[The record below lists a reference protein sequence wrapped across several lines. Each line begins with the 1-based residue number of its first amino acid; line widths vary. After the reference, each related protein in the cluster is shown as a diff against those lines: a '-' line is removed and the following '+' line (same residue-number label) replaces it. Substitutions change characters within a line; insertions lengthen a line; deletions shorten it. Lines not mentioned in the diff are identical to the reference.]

1 MFGHAKLSKKHAIFA
16 SAALAAV
23 ALVGCDKINKGEMPD
38 YEGARVSEDFG
49 WWELAQG
56 WKPDTANGFWWQPQG
71 ARQMPYDWFLHLEV
85 ADGETLFRSTENMG
99 DKLNYIAVTAPTKRN
114 PDALPIGF
122 VKSEFPDENGVH
134 WMGMTCAA
142 CHTAMMTVNG
152 KEMVIDGGPGLGDY
166 TAYNVQ
172 LVDALVAAWTD
183 ADKFERFATKI
194 LGAGYTEEQ
203 ANKLRN
209 DMQAQSMTMAQ
220 LNELQHSALDGGFGR
235 VDAFGAI
242 FNRVMAEDLA
252 VPENRM
258 EPDAPVSYPFLW
270 GTPQSSVV
278 QWNGSAP
285 NSGAGAGPLFRN
297 VGEVVGVNGIVKVK
311 PARGLDFI
319 QSGDRIDNFTER
331 ATYFGYESSANLPN
345 IGQIEEWLQQLR
357 SPMWP
362 ENVLPAIDREKAA
375 QGKDLYANNCAGCHA
390 VIARADQGET
400 YDPVMIPV
408 DQVGA
413 DPRMADNVMLTKNPR
428 TGQPWQ
434 TGKLEGSRE
443 LLIFGD
449 KHGATTDNRAGALV
463 TLVAGIALGQP
474 TKAMQANFKS
484 YYAKHEAQ
492 TFDPRSYKARPLTG
506 IWATSPYMHNGSVP
520 NLYEMLLPEDQRS
533 KTFHVGNREFD
544 PVKVGYV
551 ADQPGKVNFVF
562 DTSVDGNRNTGHNYG
577 KDLSD
582 EERYQIIEYLKTL

>member
-1 MFGHAKLSKKHAIFA
+1 MFGHAKLSKKHVIFA
-16 SAALAAV
+16 SAALAAL
-23 ALVGCDKINKGEMPD
+23 ALVGCDKIGKNEAPD
-38 YEGARVSEDFG
+38 YEGARVSKDFG

-56 WKPDTANGFWWQPQG
+56 WKPDTANAFWWQPQG

-85 ADGETLFRSTENMG
+85 ADGETLFRSAENMG
-99 DKLNYIAVTAPTKRN
+99 GKLNYIPVSVPTKRN

-122 VKSEFPDENGVH
+122 VKSEFPDENGVL

-152 KEMVIDGGPGLGDY
+152 REMVIDGGPGLGDY
-166 TAYNVQ
+166 TAYNTQ
-172 LVDALVAAWTD
+172 LVDALVAAWSE

-194 LGAGYTEEQ
+194 LGEGYTDEQ

-242 FNRVMAEDLA
+242 FNRVMVEDLA

-258 EPDAPVSYPFLW
+258 EPNAPVSYPFLW

-285 NSGAGAGPLFRN
+285 NAGAGAGPLFRN
-297 VGEVVGVNGIVKVK
+297 VGEVVGVNGIAKVK
-311 PARGLDFI
+311 PAKGLDFI
-319 QSGDRIDNFTER
+319 QSGDRIDNFTDR
-331 ATYFGYESSANLPN
+331 ATFFGYESSANLPN

-362 ENVLPAIDREKAA
+362 ENVLPAIDKEKAA
-375 QGKDLYANNCAGCHA
+375 QGKALYAKNCAGCHE
-390 VIARADQGET
+390 VIARADQGNT
-400 YDPVMIPV
+400 YEPVMIPV
-408 DQVGA
+408 DQIGA
-413 DPRMADNVMLTKNPR
+413 DPRMADNALLTKNPR
-428 TGQPWQ
+428 TDQPWQ
-434 TGKLEGSRE
+434 TGKLEGSRG

-449 KHGATTDNRAGALV
+449 RYGETTESRAGALV
-463 TLVAGIALGQP
+463 TVVAGIALGQP
-474 TKAMQANFKS
+474 TKALEANFKS

-544 PVKVGYV
+544 PVKVGYI

-562 DTSVDGNRNTGHNYG
+562 DTSIDGNRNTGHNVG